1 MITRVADMTFVGL
14 ILISLFFFGSL
25 ILIGLVVTFNFVNL
39 VSLVM
44 VGFSILF
51 GLAFGLFAGR
61 WFTKDQLKSLT
72 IKGEWLGAD
81 SKKFLY
87 ATIVGLF
94 VFLIVSF
101 FILYFNSSVFA
112 GSEVLFTISATF
124 AMYVERMILVSS
136 WERQTKRTI
145 MADWRAFFGRLYVSI
160 E

>member
-1 MITRVADMTFVGL
+1 MITRVADLTLVGL

-25 ILIGLVVTFNFVNL
+25 ILIDLVVTFNFVNL
-39 VSLVM
+39 FSLVM

-94 VFLIVSF
+94 VFLLASF

-124 AMYVERMILVSS
+124 ATSVERMILISS
-136 WERQTKRTI
+136 WERQTKITI
-145 MADWRAFFGRLYVSI
+145 MADWRAFFGRLYVSSG
-160 E
+160 

>member
-1 MITRVADMTFVGL
+1 MMTRVADMTLVGL
-14 ILISLFFFGSL
+14 ILISVLFFGCL
-25 ILIGLVVTFNFVNL
+25 ILLFLIATFNFVNL
-39 VSLVM
+39 FSLVI

-72 IKGEWLGAD
+72 RKGEWLGAD
-81 SKKFLY
+81 SKKFLI

-94 VFLIVSF
+94 VFLLVSF
-101 FILYFNSSVFA
+101 FVLYFNSSVFA

-124 AMYVERMILVSS
+124 TLYVERMILIGS

-145 MADWRAFFGRLYVSI
+145 MADWRAFFGRLYVSS